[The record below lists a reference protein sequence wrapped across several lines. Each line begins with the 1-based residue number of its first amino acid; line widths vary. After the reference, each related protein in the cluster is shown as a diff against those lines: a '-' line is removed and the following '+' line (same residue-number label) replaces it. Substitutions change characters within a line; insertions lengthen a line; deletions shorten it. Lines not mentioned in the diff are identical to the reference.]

1 MEYYDPPPTT
11 EDKDETSNVLGDDGD
26 FVDAAPFSIGDY
38 LYEGHAG
45 EYTIQNDSPHVN
57 TNANETFNSQR
68 YGATIANGGGIIY
81 VRVVKIVYF
90 PNYLHT
96 IVFDVVPHYPSP
108 NIVHPMPQPPRLV
121 ILPPMSLHTRT

>member
-57 TNANETFNSQR
+57 TNANE
-68 YGATIANGGGIIY
+68 
-81 VRVVKIVYF
+81 KLLIVSGMAQQ
-90 PNYLHT
+90 LQ
-96 IVFDVVPHYPSP
+96 
-108 NIVHPMPQPPRLV
+108 MEEE
-121 ILPPMSLHTRT
+121 